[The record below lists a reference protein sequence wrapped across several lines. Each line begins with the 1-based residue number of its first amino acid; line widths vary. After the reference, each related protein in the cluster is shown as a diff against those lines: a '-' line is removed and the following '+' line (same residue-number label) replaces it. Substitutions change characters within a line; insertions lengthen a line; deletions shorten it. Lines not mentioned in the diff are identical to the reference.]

1 MAYKYSNVGDGGCH
15 LARDSYAPCYHQ
27 NEGHGWTFGN
37 KEIKPFWASVS
48 VSYPNFDT
56 INKDKYLLAS

>member
-1 MAYKYSNVGDGGCH
+1 MQYIEMCTVDGLTKLQHILKTTMAFKYSNVGDGGCH

-37 KEIKPFWASVS
+37 KDSKPF
-48 VSYPNFDT
+48 
-56 INKDKYLLAS
+56 